1 MSLLVETDEVLVF
14 AVHQL
19 NHPAA
24 ISARRSSVHRTSS
37 RFTSGQWRAV
47 GEVCRISR
55 ARTCGH
61 SHGRRHEALVSR

>member
-24 ISARRSSVHRTSS
+24 IIARRSSAHRTHHLTLDL
-37 RFTSGQWRAV
+37 RPV
-47 GEVCRISR
+47 
-55 ARTCGH
+55 
-61 SHGRRHEALVSR
+61 GRRWRLLQKLAEDEVETQPG